1 MRLTDFLTELGSP
14 VAYYPKLTKITGG
27 VKETI
32 FLCQLLYWQGKQ
44 GSKDGWIYK
53 TQQEFTEETG
63 LSRWEQETA
72 RKNLV
77 RKGFLETKYSGIP
90 RRLYFRLNIENI
102 NKAWAEFVSSDK
114 HVETQHTSVWE
125 NHMQECGNPTYKDVE
140 TPHTS
145 VLKSNKQA
153 CGNTTDKHVE
163 IPHAITENTTEI
175 TTKITSENTS
185 ETTTESIEYI
195 AQSCKSISEPT
206 AAANDDP
213 PLVVIPLNG
222 KTKEFPITQQMIDD
236 WQKDFPSVDVLSEL
250 RKMHAWSEANP
261 NKRKTIKGVKRFI
274 VNWLSREQDRI
285 KSSSVGGGSA
295 AVNSGYSRHPQN
307 LRLVNN
313 MDAVRGFLEDL
324 EREKQGKEAA
334 W

>member
-1 MRLTDFLTELGSP
+1 MNKQHIIAHILGTRP
-14 VAYYPKLTKITGG
+14 VAYNPDLAKALGSAKAG
-27 VKETI
+27 I
-32 FLCQLLYWQGKQ
+32 FISQLLYWMDKTK
-44 GSKDGWIYK
+44 SEWVYK
-53 TQQEFTEETG
+53 TIDEIYEETA
-63 LSRWEQETA
+63 LTRKEQETA
-72 RKNLV
+72 IKHCKKL
-77 RKGFLETKYSGIP
+77 GILEVELRGIP
-90 RRLYFRLNIENI
+90 ARRYFRLNVEKIIELLQTRLTKMDKQVCTEVT
-102 NKAWAEFVSSDK
+102 NKFAQNGQASLHKS
-114 HVETQHTSVWE
+114 
-125 NHMQECGNPTYKDVE
+125 YKQVCPKV
-140 TPHTS
+140 T
-145 VLKSNKQA
+145 NKFAQN
-153 CGNTTDKHVE
+153 GQTNS
-163 IPHAITENTTEI
+163 ENTTEI

-185 ETTTESIEYI
+185 ETTTESIEYT

-313 MDAVRGFLEDL
+313 MDAVRGFLENL
-324 EREKQGKEAA
+324 ERKKQGKEAA